1 MRVLLAEDD
10 IMLGEALQ
18 EALMKQGFVV
28 DWMKDGNSALH
39 ALQSEHFDLAI
50 LDLGLPRRDGMEVL
64 SELRRLGND
73 LPVLILTARDT
84 LDARVAGLD
93 AGADDYLLKPF
104 DMAELSAR
112 LRALLRRRAG
122 RAHTTIQHEDI
133 VLDPASQ
140 QVTCKGQPVVLPR
153 REYMLLKELLEH
165 VGEVLTRDRLE
176 TSLYGWMDEVESNS
190 LEVHIHHLRKKFHPE
205 LIRTLRGVG
214 YMIPK
219 PADKPAEKPAAK
231 ADH

>member
-1 MRVLLAEDD
+1 MRLLLAEDD

-28 DWMKDGNSALH
+28 DWMKDGHSALH

-64 SELRRLGND
+64 SELRKQGSD
-73 LPVLILTARDT
+73 LPVLILTARDA
-84 LDARVAGLD
+84 LASRVAGLD

-112 LRALLRRRAG
+112 LRALLRRRSG
-122 RAHTTIQHEDI
+122 RAQARLVHGDI
-133 VLDPASQ
+133 ELDPASQ
-140 QVTCKGQPVVLPR
+140 QVTWKNQPVPLPR

-165 VGEVLTRDRLE
+165 AGEVLTRDRLE
-176 TSLYGWMDEVESNS
+176 SALYGWMDEVESNS
-190 LEVHIHHLRKKFHPE
+190 LEVHVHHLRKKFYPE

-214 YMIPK
+214 YTIPK
-219 PADKPAEKPAAK
+219 ASEQ

>member
-1 MRVLLAEDD
+1 MRLLLAEDD

-28 DWMKDGNSALH
+28 DWMKDGHSALH

-64 SELRRLGND
+64 ADLRRHGSE
-73 LPVLILTARDT
+73 LPVLILTARDA
-84 LDARVAGLD
+84 LESRVAGLD

-122 RAHTTIQHEDI
+122 RAQTRLVHGDI
-133 VLDPASQ
+133 ELDPASQ
-140 QVTCKGQPVVLPR
+140 QVRWKGDVIALPR

-165 VGEVLTRDRLE
+165 AGEVLTRDRLE
-176 TSLYGWMDEVESNS
+176 SSLYGWMDEVESNS
-190 LEVHIHHLRKKFHPE
+190 LEVHVHHLRKKFHPE

-219 PADKPAEKPAAK
+219 PAPEGEA
-231 ADH
+231 

>member
-1 MRVLLAEDD
+1 MRLLLAEDD

-28 DWMKDGNSALH
+28 DWMKDGHSALH

-64 SELRRLGND
+64 TELRKHGSD
-73 LPVLILTARDT
+73 LPVLILTARDA
-84 LDARVAGLD
+84 LSSRVAGLD

-112 LRALLRRRAG
+112 LRALLRRRSG
-122 RAHTTIQHEDI
+122 RAQTRLVHGDI
-133 VLDPASQ
+133 ELDPASQ
-140 QVTCKGQPVVLPR
+140 QVTWKDQPVPLPR

-165 VGEVLTRDRLE
+165 AGEVLTRDRLE
-176 TSLYGWMDEVESNS
+176 SALYGWMDEVESNS
-190 LEVHIHHLRKKFHPE
+190 LEVHVHHLRKKFYPE

-214 YMIPK
+214 YTIPK
-219 PADKPAEKPAAK
+219 ASEQANL
-231 ADH
+231 

>member
-1 MRVLLAEDD
+1 MRLLLAEDD

-28 DWMKDGNSALH
+28 DWMKDGHSALH

-64 SELRRLGND
+64 SELRKQGSD
-73 LPVLILTARDT
+73 LPVLILTARDA
-84 LDARVAGLD
+84 LASRVAGLD

-112 LRALLRRRAG
+112 LRALLRRRSG
-122 RAHTTIQHEDI
+122 RAQARLVHGDI
-133 VLDPASQ
+133 ELDPASQ
-140 QVTCKGQPVVLPR
+140 QVTWKNQPVPLPR

-165 VGEVLTRDRLE
+165 AGEVLTRDRLE
-176 TSLYGWMDEVESNS
+176 SALYGWMDEVESNS
-190 LEVHIHHLRKKFHPE
+190 LEVHVHHLRKKFYPE

-214 YMIPK
+214 YTIPK
-219 PADKPAEKPAAK
+219 SSEQ